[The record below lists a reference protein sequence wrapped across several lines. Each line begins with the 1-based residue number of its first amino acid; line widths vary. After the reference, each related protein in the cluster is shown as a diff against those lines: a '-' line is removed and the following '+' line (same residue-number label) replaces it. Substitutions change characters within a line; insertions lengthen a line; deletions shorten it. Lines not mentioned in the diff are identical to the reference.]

1 MSKTSTT
8 AEAYSI
14 ICDMEH
20 PLLAVKSFARLIARF
35 AEVLDEDD
43 GLALQAAAWHITDL
57 VKALEERRGK
67 AFRLLHPNHEELAAV
82 PTVAFVRPSGDK

>member
-1 MSKTSTT
+1 MPKTSTT
-8 AEAYSI
+8 AYDLV
-14 ICDMEH
+14 CDMEE
-20 PLLAVKSFARLIARF
+20 PLLAVKNFARLIARF

-57 VKALEERRGK
+57 VKGLEERRGK
-67 AFRLLHPNHEELAAV
+67 AFRLLHPNHEQLATV